1 MQYLAASS
9 YYIGQQIIQTV
20 LTGSDFPAMLSQIA
34 GKMGELFHVDVS
46 LIVSGNFNSLNSIQ
60 LGCWHEEHFSLLN
73 QEILSRF
80 FAYPLFKEEISV
92 DSWITSDRETKP
104 IPFVD
109 EQLKTILP
117 VRALLV
123 MVTRFQGIA
132 NGMIWLGKSKPYQ
145 WTDSEQ
151 ELLKKVSESVAIAIS
166 QVQLKQQAQTRSR
179 YQTLLYNLSRQI
191 SHSSDL
197 DSILNLAVAEIGNTL
212 EIERSLILTLKY
224 KDPLFT
230 NWKETSSFKG
240 AISSSQPNRQLCPK
254 ATIQLAHLWS
264 ASEGIWETTE
274 TYSFS
279 LADSPLCQE
288 ALYQAPEPL
297 AIAENAVFPDFSD
310 SQIASV
316 IVPND
321 CSALLMMPLMG
332 MASDS
337 KPQLVM
343 GFLVLQHS
351 QPRLWLPDELDLINW
366 IGIQISTSII
376 HHQTLSQV
384 QSIVDERTAQL
395 KWSLDVQAKLSE
407 KMRQQIEQLRQ
418 LNELKDDFLSS
429 MSHELKTPLTSMK
442 MAIKML
448 RQPDLPEAMRERY
461 LNILEQEWNRE
472 YNLIKDLLTLQ
483 QLESGELTVCPQQ
496 LNLEEVIN
504 QLAQS
509 FRERWQTDK
518 GLTLETELSE
528 SPLAIYIDPE
538 SLHNILNELLLN
550 AGKYSEPDTIVRLSA
565 SRRRTFTGNE
575 VTMII
580 SNYGTGISEEEL
592 PNIFDKFRRG
602 KGVTDRAVPGTGL
615 GLALV
620 KYLVEHLNGTIE
632 VASELLEEEKVYLT
646 TFTLKFTS
654 KV

>member
-1 MQYLAASS
+1 
-9 YYIGQQIIQTV
+9 
-20 LTGSDFPAMLSQIA
+20 
-34 GKMGELFHVDVS
+34 
-46 LIVSGNFNSLNSIQ
+46 
-60 LGCWHEEHFSLLN
+60 
-73 QEILSRF
+73 
-80 FAYPLFKEEISV
+80 
-92 DSWITSDRETKP
+92 
-104 IPFVD
+104 
-109 EQLKTILP
+109 
-117 VRALLV
+117 
-123 MVTRFQGIA
+123 
-132 NGMIWLGKSKPYQ
+132 
-145 WTDSEQ
+145 
-151 ELLKKVSESVAIAIS
+151 
-166 QVQLKQQAQTRSR
+166 
-179 YQTLLYNLSRQI
+179 
-191 SHSSDL
+191 
-197 DSILNLAVAEIGNTL
+197 
-212 EIERSLILTLKY
+212 
-224 KDPLFT
+224 
-230 NWKETSSFKG
+230 
-240 AISSSQPNRQLCPK
+240 
-254 ATIQLAHLWS
+254 
-264 ASEGIWETTE
+264 
-274 TYSFS
+274 
-279 LADSPLCQE
+279 
-288 ALYQAPEPL
+288 
-297 AIAENAVFPDFSD
+297 
-310 SQIASV
+310 
-316 IVPND
+316 
-321 CSALLMMPLMG
+321 
-332 MASDS
+332 
-337 KPQLVM
+337 
-343 GFLVLQHS
+343 
-351 QPRLWLPDELDLINW
+351 
-366 IGIQISTSII
+366 
-376 HHQTLSQV
+376 
-384 QSIVDERTAQL
+384 
-395 KWSLDVQAKLSE
+395 
-407 KMRQQIEQLRQ
+407 
-418 LNELKDDFLSS
+418 
-429 MSHELKTPLTSMK
+429 MK